1 MDFLVSRSSNRKKT
15 NFEVNIMEM
24 KEQIKENTP
33 ALENQEERKKPSE
46 ALPDEDLDQVAGGVK
61 IMRIPVGA
69 EAAATKSYFGK

>member
-15 NFEVNIMEM
+15 NFE
-24 KEQIKENTP
+24 ENTP
-33 ALENQEERKKPSE
+33 ALENQDERKKPSE

>member
-1 MDFLVSRSSNRKKT
+1 
-15 NFEVNIMEM
+15 MEM

-33 ALENQEERKKPSE
+33 TSENRAEMNKPSE